1 MVKEQISLYYRE
13 GNSDKEYHV
22 QLVSTGDLF
31 AVNFQYGRRG
41 STLSESS
48 KTAVP
53 VSFEQARKIY
63 DKLVKEKKGKGYTEG
78 LAGTPYAGSAKAGQQ
93 SGNLPQLLNQIDEAT
108 ALQLIEDPEWVMQEK
123 KDGRRLM
130 LERKALEILGSNRE
144 GMFVAI
150 PSPVAHAA
158 ACLNGNFIMDGE
170 AVGDMFC
177 SFDLLEAGGENLR
190 RLGVVERHRRL
201 SSLFQS
207 NPSGI
212 DIVPL
217 LETADDKRQQFH
229 RLRLIRAEGVVFKR
243 ANSPYVPGRPNSG
256 GDHLKFKFTADATCF
271 VRKINSRRSVEIGME
286 GDCGALVGVGNVTIP
301 VNHEI
306 PGKGDL
312 INVRYL
318 YAYRGGSLYQ
328 PVYLGSREGEG
339 LRKADNIA
347 TLKDKQDGVEDDSES
362 DPHSEHARN

>member
-22 QLVSTGDLF
+22 QLVSTSDLF

-108 ALQLIEDPEWVMQEK
+108 ALQLIDDPEWVMQEK

-130 LERKALEILGSNRE
+130 LERNAMEILGSNRE

-158 ACLNGNFIMDGE
+158 AFLDGDFIMDGE
-170 AVGDMFC
+170 AVGDVFC
-177 SFDLLEAGGENLR
+177 SFDLLKAGGEDLR
-190 RLGVVERHRRL
+190 KLGVVERHRRL

-207 NPSGI
+207 SHSGVE
-212 DIVPL
+212 IVPL
-217 LETADDKRQQFH
+217 LETADDKREEFR
-229 RLRLIRAEGVVFKR
+229 RLRSIRAEGVVFKR

-256 GDHLKFKFTADATCF
+256 GDHLKFKFTANATCF

-286 GDCGALVGVGNVTIP
+286 GDCGALVRVGNVTIP

-306 PGKGDL
+306 PGEGDL

-339 LRKADNIA
+339 LGKADNIA
-347 TLKDKQDGVEDDSES
+347 TLKYKQDGVEDDS
-362 DPHSEHARN
+362 